1 MATNV
6 QLQKDIKD
14 LKEDLVKVRQSNS
27 RLRDELAEIKS
38 NYNSLVNSV
47 NERLEDVRTHL
58 FREQDQNKSPF

>member
-47 NERLEDVRTHL
+47 NERLEDVRTH
-58 FREQDQNKSPF
+58 